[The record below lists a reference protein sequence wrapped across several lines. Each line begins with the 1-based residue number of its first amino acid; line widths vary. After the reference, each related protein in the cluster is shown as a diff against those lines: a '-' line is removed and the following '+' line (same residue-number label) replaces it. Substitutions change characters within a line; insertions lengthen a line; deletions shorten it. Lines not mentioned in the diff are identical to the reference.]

1 MSKVRENFRVVA
13 DIDERHSYG
22 MSRKTREPHYESYAK
37 TLKEQVKRHCDANNV
52 WIEWDTVCEHCGR
65 SWEEDSNTKEPVCC
79 DKAQTEFA
87 EQQTAKAPV
96 S

>member
-1 MSKVRENFRVVA
+1 MSKIRENFRVVA

-22 MSRKTREPHYESYAK
+22 MSRKTRESSYALDAEA
-37 TLKEQVKRHCDANNV
+37 LKEQVKRHCDASNV
-52 WIEWDTVCEHCGR
+52 RVEWDTVCEHCGR
-65 SWEEDSNTKEPVCC
+65 QWEEDSNTKEPVCC

-87 EQQTAKAPV
+87 QQRAAKAPH